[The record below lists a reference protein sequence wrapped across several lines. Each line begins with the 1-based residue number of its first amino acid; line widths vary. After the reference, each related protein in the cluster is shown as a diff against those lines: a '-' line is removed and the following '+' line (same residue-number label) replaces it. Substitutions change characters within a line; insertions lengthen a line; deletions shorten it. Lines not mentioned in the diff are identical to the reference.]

1 MYPSPAE
8 TAQRQTA
15 STAFPQS
22 SGAAPRPFLR
32 TAACV
37 GESSD
42 EARFPRLQAHQRR
55 RDTIPKPLPSSTRP
69 LSALGLHRTA
79 FSVLRYSFGN
89 VSGIRLLAPRNDAA
103 PRLHSACTLAT
114 PTARPSSA
122 RPNRR
127 AEALFRQPAAH
138 PPLRFPASS
147 PQKSPARLTRKTAT
161 PRRA

>member
-89 VSGIRLLAPRNDAA
+89 VSGIRLLAPRKRCRA
-103 PRLHSACTLAT
+103 PSAL
-114 PTARPSSA
+114 RPYLGRTDRTTSSA
-122 RPNRR
+122 RLNRR
-127 AEALFRQPAAH
+127 AEALFRQPAAR
-138 PPLRFPASS
+138 PPLRFPVSS
-147 PQKSPARLTRKTAT
+147 QQKSPTRLTRKTAT